1 MKRIV
6 LLFAALFSVSMLFS
20 QEVFRL
26 GTVKG
31 EYVTYKVRE
40 QKDVP
45 TRWIVRNVHNPDTA
59 IKIVPNPGV
68 IFSQEKDIE
77 MQIAKILHEH
87 LSAEELLEMKTREK
101 EGGVCWFEV
110 ILRVDRNKYK
120 LLQVTCFRFC
130 NKYMAG
136 MRRPPEKRQDYP
148 ASHNDFWLNIDPDRL
163 HAIEKDIVKRVLL
176 PEKMP
181 EILLTD
187 DFNILIMPRD
197 LGDIKKI
204 KEERKKAIER
214 WKKEDVKPRAGWPPM
229 IL

>member
-148 ASHNDFWLNIDPDRL
+148 ASYNDF
-163 HAIEKDIVKRVLL
+163 
-176 PEKMP
+176 
-181 EILLTD
+181 
-187 DFNILIMPRD
+187 
-197 LGDIKKI
+197 G
-204 KEERKKAIER
+204 
-214 WKKEDVKPRAGWPPM
+214 
-229 IL
+229 

>member
-87 LSAEELLEMKTREK
+87 LSAEELLEMKTRE
-101 EGGVCWFEV
+101 
-110 ILRVDRNKYK
+110 R
-120 LLQVTCFRFC
+120 
-130 NKYMAG
+130 
-136 MRRPPEKRQDYP
+136 
-148 ASHNDFWLNIDPDRL
+148 
-163 HAIEKDIVKRVLL
+163 
-176 PEKMP
+176 
-181 EILLTD
+181 
-187 DFNILIMPRD
+187 
-197 LGDIKKI
+197 
-204 KEERKKAIER
+204 KEEFVGLRSFFVLIAISTSYC
-214 WKKEDVKPRAGWPPM
+214 K
-229 IL
+229 